1 MKIGRNSGN
10 EIYMICGLL
19 ISQIFACS
27 NDETNTTPSE
37 TVTDIDGNVYQVIT
51 IGQQVWMSEN
61 LRVTRF
67 RNGDIIGT
75 TSKSDQDFESEIDP
89 RYQWSYQNIEGNAK
103 KYGRLYTWYTIMDAR
118 GICPEGWHIPT
129 DEEWTELT
137 DFLGGES
144 NAQQKLIDKGFKPQY
159 GGSCFGSNFIDLD
172 SYGHSWSSSSVEISV
187 PGALDQIYVRTIVK
201 DASNV
206 YRDYRYK
213 KSGLSLRC
221 VKD

>member
-1 MKIGRNSGN
+1 
-10 EIYMICGLL
+10 MICGLL

-27 NDETNTTPSE
+27 SDETTTPSE

-61 LRVTRF
+61 LSVTRF

-75 TSKSDQDFESEIDP
+75 TSKSDQDFELEIDP
-89 RYQWSYQNIEGNAK
+89 RYQWSYLNIESNAK

-144 NAQQKLIDKGFKPQY
+144 NAQQKLIDKGFSPQY

-172 SYGHSWSSSSVEISV
+172 LYGYSWSSSSVENSV
-187 PGALDQIYVRTIVK
+187 PGALDQIYVRTIAK

-206 YRDYRYK
+206 FRDYRYK